1 MINKEMQKFKRDC
14 MNVWVFL
21 AGYKEINNLLRNLKP
36 KIIRLVNDVES
47 KRDMFRTPSNSNKKV
62 NTP

>member
-21 AGYKEINNLLRNLKP
+21 AGYIEINNLLRNLKP